1 MNKNFKEET
10 IKKMQALKKIY
21 ATSDSI
27 FIDNPEKIFKD
38 ESYMNRYDEWLLKQI
53 GIGFLSLALE
63 SNDEIRELLTDE
75 DIDDLFYSIYCT
87 MDSTPIE
94 EAIEESYKYDL
105 SC

>member
-38 ESYMNRYDEWLLKQI
+38 ESYMNRYD
-53 GIGFLSLALE
+53 
-63 SNDEIRELLTDE
+63 
-75 DIDDLFYSIYCT
+75 
-87 MDSTPIE
+87 
-94 EAIEESYKYDL
+94 
-105 SC
+105 